1 MSEVALSHREV
12 EWMALDQAAIGTLG
26 HRSPFNRWPR
36 IDDVMHALFQ
46 RFLHGLAGVEGVSAR
61 ALPGAHVRVN
71 RTVLFEDPFFKLR
84 FDICGTTRSDME
96 R

>member
-1 MSEVALSHREV
+1 
-12 EWMALDQAAIGTLG
+12 MALDQAAIGTLG

-36 IDDVMHALFQ
+36 IDHIVHALFQ
-46 RFLHGLAGVEGVSAR
+46 RLLHGLAGIEGVGAR

-71 RTVLFEDPFFKLR
+71 RTVLFEDPFCKFRL
-84 FDICGTTRSDME
+84 DIFGTTCSDME